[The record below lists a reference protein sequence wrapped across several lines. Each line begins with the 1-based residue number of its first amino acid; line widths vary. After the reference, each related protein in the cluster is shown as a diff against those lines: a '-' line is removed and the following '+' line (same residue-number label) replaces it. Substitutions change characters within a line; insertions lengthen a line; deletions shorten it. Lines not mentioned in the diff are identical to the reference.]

1 VKLPL
6 IIAQQISLRLRFT
19 ASAVHFVASDLTF
32 FKPVIYVGSNL
43 VVHHLAGK
51 FTDLKES
58 FYEKTFV
65 LYI

>member
-1 VKLPL
+1 M
-6 IIAQQISLRLRFT
+6 RLRFT

-32 FKPVIYVGSNL
+32 FKPVIYVVFNL

-58 FYEKTFV
+58 FYEKKFI
-65 LYI
+65 LYS